1 MFIKVIFTS
10 NRSILAASIYLINL
24 FVCFTCRATRES
36 YGDDAIGYVQVLRDS
51 GLCTLKCK
59 MCPEHKVRT
68 KAYNVTMIIN
78 EEMEEIVSCQCEDCA
93 ASAGGCKHAVAFL
106 LWAHRRSEEPA
117 STSVEC
123 YWRKP
128 TLSRVGTSLKYITV
142 QQLCKKRTPHH
153 DSNTALLSEFLHVAK
168 KRKIKN
174 CELVKY
180 QNDFKHS
187 DVRQYSLHHFL
198 IVQNEEIKRDIK
210 KMLGLMR
217 VMLDEN
223 SLALIEKST
232 REQSK
237 SSVWYELRYGR
248 ITASKAYEVSRCK
261 TVDGSL
267 VAAIMGAKTPD
278 TVAMKRGRILESSVR
293 KAVENKLNKKIKS
306 CGLFVSREYPMI
318 AASPDGM
325 LKDALVEIKCPTSD
339 KTKVTY
345 VKNGVIADKYLA
357 QVQLQMYTTGV
368 KKCYFC
374 VADVDFEKSKN
385 VEIISIL
392 FNNDYVTNL
401 INSLATFWT
410 SNIYPLLL
418 RSTNLE

>member
-1 MFIKVIFTS
+1 
-10 NRSILAASIYLINL
+10 
-24 FVCFTCRATRES
+24 
-36 YGDDAIGYVQVLRDS
+36 
-51 GLCTLKCK
+51 
-59 MCPEHKVRT
+59 
-68 KAYNVTMIIN
+68 
-78 EEMEEIVSCQCEDCA
+78 
-93 ASAGGCKHAVAFL
+93 
-106 LWAHRRSEEPA
+106 
-117 STSVEC
+117 
-123 YWRKP
+123 
-128 TLSRVGTSLKYITV
+128 
-142 QQLCKKRTPHH
+142 
-153 DSNTALLSEFLHVAK
+153 
-168 KRKIKN
+168 
-174 CELVKY
+174 
-180 QNDFKHS
+180 
-187 DVRQYSLHHFL
+187 
-198 IVQNEEIKRDIK
+198 
-210 KMLGLMR
+210 MR

-392 FNNDYVTNL
+392 FNND
-401 INSLATFWT
+401 
-410 SNIYPLLL
+410 
-418 RSTNLE
+418 